1 MKKQKNKKI
10 KEEKKIKVKKI
21 KSKNTEVANKES
33 SGKLSPKF
41 FISLFSICF
50 LFVVVILVG
59 FAIHYRFDT
68 VTVEDNKPG
77 GNIRLVYTTEDSNI
91 TILKSVPI
99 SDSIGIISIYD
110 FDFSVET
117 NLKEAS
123 SVEYELSV
131 SIDDE
136 FNTIPKEDLKV
147 YLEKENSGTYVKFF
161 GPSLFKPLT
170 KDSALGT
177 KKGDMV
183 IAEVKKIK
191 SGVDNYRLRV
201 WQTESSV
208 VRDGV
213 ISVNVKL
220 SGKAK

>member
-10 KEEKKIKVKKI
+10 KEEKIKIKKTKN
-21 KSKNTEVANKES
+21 KSTEIVNKES
-33 SGKLSPKF
+33 SGKLSSKF

-50 LFVVVILVG
+50 LFIVVILVG

-68 VTVEDNKPG
+68 VTIEDNKPG

-91 TILKSVPI
+91 TVLKSEPI
-99 SDSIGIISIYD
+99 IDSIGIISIYN

-136 FNTIPKEDLKV
+136 FNTIPKEDIKV
-147 YLEKENSGTYVKFF
+147 YLEKESSGTYVKFF
-161 GPSLFKPLT
+161 GPSLFKPLM
-170 KDSALGT
+170 KNSVLGT

-201 WQTESSV
+201 WQTESSA

-220 SGKAK
+220 NGRAK